1 MKVIVFTTLD
11 EDYFAVHGTDRESM
25 LKFLLEKEL
34 ITESTEIID
43 EEEIPESE
51 WDEKFINIWEDNDH
65 DNEPFQVSIREC
77 LENTPTMIFSNDSDL
92 TE

>member
-1 MKVIVFTTLD
+1 MKVF
-11 EDYFAVHGTDRESM
+11 
-25 LKFLLEKEL
+25 KFYYDDCHTAFSGKDQQEATEALLEWVGEV
-34 ITESTEIID
+34 EID
-43 EEEIPESE
+43 KVEEIPESE

-65 DNEPFQVSIREC
+65 DNEPFKVSIREC

>member
-1 MKVIVFTTLD
+1 MKVFKFYYDDCHTAFSGND
-11 EDYFAVHGTDRESM
+11 ENEAMSEFIEYVGDV
-25 LKFLLEKEL
+25 
-34 ITESTEIID
+34 EID
-43 EEEIPESE
+43 KVEEIPESE

-77 LENTPTMIFSNDSDL
+77 VENTPTMIFSTDSDL